1 MTHVLERLSQ
11 TTLYRSWPLLPRTR
25 SVEASAVIHT
35 R

>member
-25 SVEASAVIHT
+25 SV
-35 R
+35 